1 MDKVRFMRAI
11 GIYNMHLQAH
21 KRYPHVA
28 GSLGIP
34 DAVFQNPMTLIPL
47 SEVNQW
53 FSKLEQQTN
62 NPDIVL
68 ELMRESDVARAGAI
82 SHWML
87 SGFDFAST
95 IRRLNYG
102 LNSLQNG
109 AFLSAS
115 LSGSII
121 KWSYRNPYISPQA
134 KVHDSVR
141 VAVILVK
148 VMRLYLGA
156 NYAPLRIR
164 LSGTRKN
171 VDKYRAFF
179 GCDIDWSHSC
189 TEIWFHSEVRLAT
202 KQQQTVRPGRLA
214 MNFSDLDELLNMPDP
229 EDQVKVIYE
238 VLNYSRFHGLPTL
251 EHVSGLLGMS
261 TQQFQRA
268 LRKLGMNFST
278 VCGYVLSN
286 IAVSMLAKGVD
297 SGEIAQRLGYQNTA
311 SFNRMFKKNRGL
323 TPLQYIQHYWL
334 DER

>member
-1 MDKVRFMRAI
+1 MRAI
-11 GIYNMHLQAH
+11 GIYNMHLEAH
-21 KRYPHVA
+21 KRYNLEE

-34 DAVFQNPMTLIPL
+34 DEIFHNPMTLIPL

-53 FSKLEQQTN
+53 FAKLEHNTG

-68 ELMRESDVARAGAI
+68 ELMQDNDIARIGAI
-82 SHWML
+82 SHWLL

-95 IRRLNYG
+95 IRRMNYG

-109 AFLSAS
+109 AFLSAA

-121 KWSYRNPYISPQA
+121 KWTYRNPHVSPQV

-141 VAVILVK
+141 MAVALVK
-148 VMRLYLGA
+148 VMRLYLGS
-156 NYAPLRIR
+156 NYSPLRVR

-171 VDKYRAFF
+171 IEKYRAFF
-179 GCDIDWSHSC
+179 GCDIDWSHSS

-202 KQQQTVRPGRLA
+202 KQQSSIRKGRLA

-229 EDQVKVIYE
+229 EDEVKVIYE

-251 EHVSGLLGMS
+251 EHVSSLLGMS

-286 IAVSMLAKGVD
+286 IAVSMLTKGVAID
-297 SGEIAQRLGYQNTA
+297 EIARRLGYQNTA

-323 TPLQYIQHYWL
+323 TPIQYVQYYCL

>member
-11 GIYNMHLQAH
+11 GIYNMHLEAH
-21 KRYPHVA
+21 KRYNLEQ

-34 DAVFQNPMTLIPL
+34 DEVFHNPMTLIPL

-53 FSKLEQQTN
+53 FAKLEHKTG

-68 ELMRESDVARAGAI
+68 ELMQDNDIARIGAI
-82 SHWML
+82 SHWLL

-95 IRRLNYG
+95 IRRMNYG

-109 AFLSAS
+109 AFLSAA

-121 KWSYRNPYISPQA
+121 KWTYRNPHVSPQV

-141 VAVILVK
+141 MAVALVK
-148 VMRLYLGA
+148 VMRLYLGS
-156 NYAPLRIR
+156 NYSPLRVR

-171 VDKYRAFF
+171 IEKYRAFF
-179 GCDIDWSHSC
+179 GCDIDWSHSS

-202 KQQQTVRPGRLA
+202 KQQSSIRKGRLA

-229 EDQVKVIYE
+229 EDEVKVIYE

-286 IAVSMLAKGVD
+286 IAVSMLTNGVAID
-297 SGEIAQRLGYQNTA
+297 EIARRLGYQNTA

-323 TPLQYIQHYWL
+323 TPIQYVQHYCL

>member
-1 MDKVRFMRAI
+1 
-11 GIYNMHLQAH
+11 MHLEAH
-21 KRYPHVA
+21 KRYDLIE

-34 DAVFQNPMTLIPL
+34 DEVFHNPMTLIPL

-53 FSKLEQQTN
+53 FAKLEEMTG

-68 ELMRESDVARAGAI
+68 ELTRDNNIARVGAI
-82 SHWML
+82 SHWLL
-87 SGFDFAST
+87 SGVDFAST
-95 IRRLNYG
+95 IRRMNYG

-109 AFLSAS
+109 AFLSAA

-121 KWSYRNPYISPQA
+121 KWTYRNPHVSPQV

-141 VAVILVK
+141 MAVVLVK
-148 VMRLYLGA
+148 VMRLYLGPDFS
-156 NYAPLRIR
+156 PLRVR
-164 LSGTRKN
+164 LSGTRSN
-171 VDKYRAFF
+171 IEKYRAFF

-202 KQQQTVRPGRLA
+202 KQQSSIRKGRLA

-229 EDQVKVIYE
+229 EDEVKVIYE

-251 EHVSGLLGMS
+251 EHVSSLLGMS

-286 IAVSMLAKGVD
+286 IAVSMLTKGVAID
-297 SGEIAQRLGYQNTA
+297 EIARRLGYQNIA

-323 TPLQYIQHYWL
+323 TPIQYVQHYCL